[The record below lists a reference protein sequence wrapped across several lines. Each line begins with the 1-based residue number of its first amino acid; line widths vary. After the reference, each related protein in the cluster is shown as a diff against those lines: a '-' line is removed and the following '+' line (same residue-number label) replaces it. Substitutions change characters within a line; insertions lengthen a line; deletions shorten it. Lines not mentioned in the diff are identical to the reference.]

1 MTNFEMKNVV
11 TAGKGIRLQKGL
23 IAIVGAALIGVP
35 FGAMA
40 ADPNYKAAKSQAEAV
55 YDKEIEHCDTLS
67 GNDKDVCVKAAKAKR
82 TDAEADAK
90 AQHKASDARKDANE
104 DKLEADYKVA
114 KERCDNFSGSEKDAC
129 QERAKAKYHQ

>member
-1 MTNFEMKNVV
+1 MKAKITNVKKSIVV
-11 TAGKGIRLQKGL
+11 AIGATLFGIS
-23 IAIVGAALIGVP
+23 
-35 FGAMA
+35 FGAL
-40 ADPNYKAAKSQAEAV
+40 ADDPAYKAAKSQADAV
-55 YDKEIEHCDTLS
+55 YDKDVEHCDTLS
-67 GNDKDVCVKAAKAKR
+67 GNDKDVCVKAAKAKL
-82 TDAEADAK
+82 TAAEADAK

>member
-1 MTNFEMKNVV
+1 MHNFEMKNVV
-11 TAGKGIRLQKGL
+11 GKELKAKKVL
-23 IAIVGAALIGVP
+23 VAMVGAALIGLP

-40 ADPNYKAAKSQAEAV
+40 ADPTYKAAKSQAEAV

-82 TDAEADAK
+82 TDSEADAK

-129 QERAKAKYHQ
+129 VERAKAKYHQ